1 MRGEAEALEILES
14 ADAVEVLAAVCV
26 GHLVKVAELGL
37 DDVWAEESVG
47 DEGARQFTVHNVM
60 AQLQSEQVASDFLLK
75 DVWLGRVKLDLEA
88 ERRLD
93 GGYDAFQLRLDLF
106 IVVKPKLKEK
116 GIFILIVLL
125 KRGKSEDLSEPS
137 CCWRLDMS
145 SWSIPF
151 RRAQGRG
158 KPW

>member
-1 MRGEAEALEILES
+1 M
-14 ADAVEVLAAVCV
+14 
-26 GHLVKVAELGL
+26 
-37 DDVWAEESVG
+37 G

-116 GIFILIVLL
+116 GIFILIVLPGIIL
-125 KRGKSEDLSEPS
+125 
-137 CCWRLDMS
+137 
-145 SWSIPF
+145 I
-151 RRAQGRG
+151 
-158 KPW
+158 